1 MSGDLAPAGGGF
13 GGLLRRH
20 RLASGLSQEELAE
33 RSGLSVATI
42 ANMER
47 GRTIRPYRRSVRSL
61 ADALALAGPQ
71 RDQLMRASRPT
82 TGTGL
87 APGPAPSGEV
97 AAAGAHAPRPAPGV
111 RYSLPPDTAAFTGRD
126 GELHRITAALPDAR
140 DSAAA
145 GVVPIRAVHGMPGVG
160 KTALAVHA
168 AHLLA
173 SRFPDRQLFVD
184 LGGHT
189 PGRDAVR
196 PDDALAELLVAVGV
210 DPRHLPDGLAARAA
224 LWRDRMAGQKALL
237 VLDNAASSAQ
247 VVPLLPGSAGCLVL
261 VTSRRH
267 LADLPGAV
275 VPVLVEVLPP
285 EQAQEMFVRLAPRA
299 GADPAA
305 VAELADM
312 AGYLPLAISLLARV
326 YARHPVWTLADLAA
340 ETRARLLT
348 LTAEHVSVAA
358 AFEVSWQHLEPDRRR
373 FLSCLGLHPGPS
385 TDAYGA
391 AALAA
396 AGLEDAARLLD
407 GLHAEGLLTETGYRR
422 YGMHDLIRQYAA
434 DRAVETM
441 TQQERE
447 TAVARLLDYCQHT
460 AGRAEALLAGQP
472 RGMPVAGPAVPR
484 WAVPDLADTGQ
495 ALAWLRAERPTLL
508 ACLNH
513 VTATGQQA
521 RLVALTAGIA
531 ELLRRDGPWAE
542 ALARHAVAA
551 RAARDLGDR
560 RGQACALLHL
570 GRMRQMTCDYPRA
583 AEILA
588 QAEGIFGELG
598 DRAGQASALGILG
611 VVRLRTS
618 DYPAA
623 TEALTETLGIL
634 RDLGDQAGQ
643 ASVLVNLTDAG
654 RLTEDYAGEAQ
665 AAAGA
670 LAIFTD
676 LGDRLGRASVLTRL
690 GETRTRAGDFG
701 GAAEVLAEALAT
713 FTDLGDRAG
722 QAWSHLA
729 LGHLWLEAGDYLA
742 ATQSLASAL
751 AMYRGLGSRLGQ
763 ANTLYELGGVRLRTG
778 DYTGATEVLT
788 EALGTYRDVGQR
800 YGEAN
805 ALLRLG
811 EAQTRVGDYADS
823 ARTLARTM
831 AIYRAIGSRLGEA
844 LALTRLG
851 RLRRLTG
858 DYPAAAQ
865 ILTRALAV
873 GRDVGYRT
881 DVAETLN
888 ETGALH
894 LARGDLG
901 RAADCHREA
910 LDLARQF
917 AMPVEEAHA
926 LAGLG
931 RCALAAGD
939 RAAASARLRQAHAI
953 FQRSGAV
960 EAAQVAADLDALAPA
975 GT

>member
-1 MSGDLAPAGGGF
+1 VSGERALAADGLGE
-13 GGLLRRH
+13 LLRRH

-33 RSGLSVATI
+33 RSGLSVGTI
-42 ANMER
+42 SNMER
-47 GRTIRPYRRSVRSL
+47 GRSIRPYRRSVRSL
-61 ADALALAGPQ
+61 ADALALTGLH
-71 RDQLMRASRPT
+71 RDQLLHASRLT
-82 TGTGL
+82 TGPGRT
-87 APGPAPSGEV
+87 PGPEPPGEV
-97 AAAGAHAPRPAPGV
+97 AAAAVPAPLPAPGV

-145 GVVPIRAVHGMPGVG
+145 GVVPVRAVHGMPGVG

-210 DPRHLPDGLAARAA
+210 DPRHLPDGLAGRAA
-224 LWRDRMAGQKALL
+224 LWRDKMAGQKALL

-247 VVPLLPGSAGCLVL
+247 AVPLLPGSAGCLVL

-285 EQAQEMFVRLAPRA
+285 EQAQEMFVRLAPEA
-299 GADPAA
+299 GAAPAA
-305 VAELADM
+305 VAELAEM

-348 LTAEHVSVAA
+348 LTAEHVSVTA

-396 AGLEDAARLLD
+396 AGLEEAARLLD

-422 YGMHDLIRQYAA
+422 YGMHDLIRRYAA

-441 TQQERE
+441 TQQERDS
-447 TAVARLLDYCQHT
+447 AVARLLDYCQHT
-460 AGRAEALLAGQP
+460 AGRAEALLA
-472 RGMPVAGPAVPR
+472 RESRDMAAAGPAVPP
-484 WAVPDLADTGQ
+484 WPVPDLADAGQ
-495 ALAWLRAERPTLL
+495 ALAWVRGERSMLL
-508 ACLNH
+508 ACLNY

-531 ELLRRDGPWAE
+531 ELLHQDGPWAE
-542 ALARHAVAA
+542 ALTRHAVAA

-560 RGQACALLHL
+560 RGQANALLQL
-570 GRMRQMTCDYPRA
+570 ARTRQVTCDYPGA

-588 QAEGIFGELG
+588 QALGIFGELG
-598 DRAGQASALGILG
+598 DRAGQASALRILG
-611 VVRLRTS
+611 FVRLLTS

-623 TEALTETLGIL
+623 TEALTEALGIL
-634 RDLGDQAGQ
+634 RDLGDRPGQ
-643 ASVLVNLTDAG
+643 ANVLGNLIDA
-654 RLTEDYAGEAQ
+654 RILTEDYAGEAD
-665 AAAGA
+665 AAAEA

-676 LGDRLGRASVLTRL
+676 LGDRLGQARVLVRL
-690 GETRTRAGDFG
+690 KEAKMRAGDYAG
-701 GAAEVLAEALAT
+701 TAEILAEALAT
-713 FTDLGDRAG
+713 FADLGDWAG
-722 QAWSHLA
+722 QATVHRA
-729 LGHLWLEAGDYLA
+729 LGNLWLDTGDYLA
-742 ATQSLASAL
+742 ATQSMASAL
-751 AMYRGLGSRLGQ
+751 AIYRGFGDRLGQ
-763 ANTLYELGGVRLRTG
+763 ANTLFDLGSVRLRTG
-778 DYTGATEVLT
+778 DYTGATEVLA
-788 EALGTYRDVGQR
+788 EALGTYRDLGQR
-800 YGEAN
+800 LGQAN

-811 EAQTRVGDYADS
+811 EVQTRVGDYADA

-851 RLRRLTG
+851 RLQRLTG
-858 DYPAAAQ
+858 DYLAAAQ

-873 GRDVGYRT
+873 SRDVGYRN

-888 ETGALH
+888 EAGALH

-901 RAADCHREA
+901 RATDCHQEA

-917 AMPVEEAHA
+917 AMASEEAHA

-939 RAAASARLRQAHAI
+939 RAGASARLRQAHAI
-953 FQRSGAV
+953 FQRSGAA